1 MLSAHHNRN
10 NSEVQPLR
18 NSREDIVVS
27 TAATVTINTSQR
39 NNIITGNSH
48 NSSPIHHH
56 HRSGAGGNL
65 NIMGDDTQRILIKI
79 VIDVVLLCCGKY
91 NFIYF
96 IFI

>member
-27 TAATVTINTSQR
+27 SAATVNNASSYNNTA
-39 NNIITGNSH
+39 NISPVHNRSDTGGK
-48 NSSPIHHH
+48 I
-56 HRSGAGGNL
+56 

-79 VIDVVLLCCGKY
+79 VIDIVLLCCGKSRS
-91 NFIYF
+91 FF
-96 IFI
+96 TV